1 MMLSIRATFLF
12 LALLLGMPLRSDAQ
26 AVNGSDETLKPI
38 APANGEVLNTF
49 LTATVSWQYPIREKI
64 SIDGHQDPYWPY
76 EKVHLRVS
84 PEADRAHPVVD
95 IDLPENITRWRFP
108 VLPDHKYVWQLTPG
122 DRIREYPENGF
133 ERTFVSASPHID
145 ETTDSSKRYHNP
157 RRGAHFVHMRP
168 VEMEEDEPLSP
179 WYDVKAYTAGPMPS
193 FGELKPK
200 LPRPIFEGHPE
211 VLDMYWYAWRT
222 FIEVWNFAPEAS
234 DHQAVA
240 NINGDP
246 AWGMT
251 TARYTPGNPLLTWG
265 PWGSSVLW
273 DNSAMMLFARYGD
286 QAYPFIKQY
295 DNAYARQHEN
305 GFICMEVDSNNHEV
319 YPWYPVVVPPL
330 LSMAEWK
337 YYVVSGD
344 LSRLKRVFLPIVK
357 NYEWWMTYMRRP
369 DGSYWKQ
376 GLTEE
381 ERLTNRDD
389 GVMNYAV
396 GANSFQAVEALYL
409 AKIAGAIGRPDME
422 QFFSIQHQSIGDL
435 VNARYWDGTHR
446 LYNDR
451 SDPKHPVLAFS
462 NPKDTGK
469 FVTELLPGAL
479 YKPIR
484 IFWPLFAQI
493 VPKDRQGPLVQELM
507 NPASFN
513 RPDGIPNLSADSA
526 GYEQTNASIGGA
538 WPIEQF
544 PIREALKAIGRGD
557 LARELADKYFNGFV
571 TAFSKEKTIRESI
584 LADTPQFSG
593 AQDFVGWGGVAPI
606 ADLIE
611 YVLGFDINVPGNTI
625 TWHIERTERHGIES
639 LRFGNFQVSL
649 VCESR
654 SSAAESANISVTSG
668 GSFELKVEFHG
679 KTVSKR
685 IDKGVA
691 NIRLP

>member
-1 MMLSIRATFLF
+1 
-12 LALLLGMPLRSDAQ
+12 
-26 AVNGSDETLKPI
+26 
-38 APANGEVLNTF
+38 
-49 LTATVSWQYPIREKI
+49 
-64 SIDGHQDPYWPY
+64 
-76 EKVHLRVS
+76 
-84 PEADRAHPVVD
+84 
-95 IDLPENITRWRFP
+95 
-108 VLPDHKYVWQLTPG
+108 
-122 DRIREYPENGF
+122 
-133 ERTFVSASPHID
+133 
-145 ETTDSSKRYHNP
+145 
-157 RRGAHFVHMRP
+157 
-168 VEMEEDEPLSP
+168 
-179 WYDVKAYTAGPMPS
+179 
-193 FGELKPK
+193 
-200 LPRPIFEGHPE
+200 
-211 VLDMYWYAWRT
+211 MYWYAWRT
-222 FIEVWNFAPEAS
+222 FIEIWNFAPEAP

-337 YYVVSGD
+337 YYLVSGD

-376 GLTEE
+376 GLTEQ

-422 QFFSIQHQSIGDL
+422 QFFAIQHQSIGDL

-451 SDPKHPVLAFS
+451 CDPKHPVLAFS
-462 NPKDTGK
+462 NSEDTGK
-469 FVTELLPGAL
+469 FVTELLPGGL

-484 IFWPLFAQI
+484 IFWPLFAQV

-544 PIREALKAIGRGD
+544 PIHEGLKAIGRSD
-557 LARELADKYFNGFV
+557 LARELAEKYFNGFV
-571 TAFSKEKTIRESI
+571 TAFSKEQTIRESI

-625 TWHIERTERHGIES
+625 TWHIERTERHGIEN

-649 VCESR
+649 VCKSR

-668 GSFELKVEFHG
+668 GSFELNLEIHG
-679 KTVSKR
+679 KTVSKQ
-685 IDKGVA
+685 IDKGVV
-691 NIRLP
+691 NIKVP